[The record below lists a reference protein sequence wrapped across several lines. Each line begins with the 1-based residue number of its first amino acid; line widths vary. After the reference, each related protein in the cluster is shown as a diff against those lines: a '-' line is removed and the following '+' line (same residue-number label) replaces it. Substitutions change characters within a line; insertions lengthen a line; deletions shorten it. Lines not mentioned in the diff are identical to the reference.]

1 MTRAK
6 FLRVNPYFYRFEDH
20 ERPNPGPS
28 FFRGALA
35 GLVIEAIILGLILV
49 GWRLFR

>member
-6 FLRVNPYFYRFEDH
+6 FLRVNPYYFEDH
-20 ERPNPGPS
+20 EPPNPGPS